1 MTFRFTTAGES
12 HGRGLVG
19 ILEGIPAGLPVSAA
33 DVDVELKRR
42 MGGYGRGARMKIE
55 SDRIEWLAGVR
66 AGETLGSP
74 IAMLI
79 WNRDWEH
86 WQDVMAPEA
95 DATPDPQG
103 RRRQVTRPRPGHAD
117 LAGSLKYDRL
127 DARDILERASARETV
142 ARVACGA
149 ICKKLLR
156 EFSIEIGSHVAE
168 LGGVTAK
175 PQPPVPSPL
184 NETADRSPVRCL
196 DPDAE
201 REMVARIDAA
211 KAAGDTLGGIVEVI
225 AQGVPVGLGS
235 HVSWDRK
242 LDGRLAQALMS
253 IPAVKGVELGLGFEA
268 ARRKGSEVHDEI
280 LPGFA
285 RATNRAGGTEGGTTT
300 GEALVLRAAMKPIS
314 TLMAPLRTVD
324 LKTGGPAQ
332 AQAERSD
339 VTAVPAMGVIAEA
352 MLALVLAQALLE
364 KFGGDAL
371 SETKRNFEGYLAQV
385 RARVP
390 GEGAKGVGAHARDP
404 ARRDRPGRRLG
415 GAAGRDRGRA
425 GPRPRDLPPHAAR
438 DGGAARRAR
447 GNPPAVNR

>member
-19 ILEGIPAGLPVSAA
+19 ILEGIPAGLAISAA

-42 MGGYGRGARMKIE
+42 QGGYGRGARMKIE
-55 SDRIEWLAGVR
+55 SDHIEWLSGVR

-117 LAGSLKYDRL
+117 LTGSLKYDRL

-149 ICKKLLR
+149 VCKKLLR
-156 EFSIEIGSHVAE
+156 EFGIEIGSHVAE
-168 LGGVTAK
+168 LGGVVADVGAQHAA
-175 PQPPVPSPL
+175 PLPANL
-184 NETADRSPVRCL
+184 NEVADQSPVRCL
-196 DPDAE
+196 DKKAE
-201 REMVARIDAA
+201 AEIIRRIDAA
-211 KAAGDTLGGIVEVI
+211 KAAGDTLGGIVEAI
-225 AQGVPVGLGS
+225 ALGVPVGLGS

-280 LPGFA
+280 MPGFS
-285 RATNRAGGTEGGTTT
+285 RATNRAGGTEGGMTT
-300 GEALVLRAAMKPIS
+300 GEPLVVRVAMKPIS

-332 AQAERSD
+332 AQSERSD

-352 MLALVLAQALLE
+352 MLAMVLTDALLE

-371 SETKRNFEGYLAQV
+371 SETRRNVEGYLAQV
-385 RARVP
+385 RARTP
-390 GEGAKGVGAHARDP
+390 K
-404 ARRDRPGRRLG
+404 
-415 GAAGRDRGRA
+415 GAAS
-425 GPRPRDLPPHAAR
+425 
-438 DGGAARRAR
+438 
-447 GNPPAVNR
+447 

>member
-19 ILEGIPAGLPVSAA
+19 ILEGMPAGLPVSAERVNA
-33 DVDVELKRR
+33 ELKRR

-55 SDRIEWLAGVR
+55 SDQIEWLAGVR

-74 IAMLI
+74 IAMLV

-95 DATPDPQG
+95 DVADRG
-103 RRRQVTRPRPGHAD
+103 AERRRQVTSPRPGHAD
-117 LAGSLKYDRL
+117 LAGSLKYDRQ

-149 ICKKLLR
+149 VCKLLL
-156 EFSIEIGSHVAE
+156 EQFGIEIGSHVAE
-168 LGGVTAK
+168 LGGVAAK
-175 PQPPVPSPL
+175 YLSPLPSPL
-184 NETADRSPVRCL
+184 NEAADASPVRCL

-201 REMVARIDAA
+201 REMIARIDAA
-211 KAAGDTLGGIVEVI
+211 KAAGDTLGGVVEVV
-225 AQGVPVGLGS
+225 ALGTPVGLGS

-280 LPGFA
+280 LPGLA
-285 RATNRAGGTEGGTTT
+285 RATNRAGGTEGGMTT
-300 GEALVLRAAMKPIS
+300 GEPLVLRVAMKPIS
-314 TLMAPLRTVD
+314 TLMSPLKTVD
-324 LKTGGPAQ
+324 LKTGAPAQ
-332 AQAERSD
+332 AQSERSD

-352 MLALVLAQALLE
+352 MVALVLAQALLE

-371 SETKRNFEGYLAQV
+371 SEVKRNVAGYMAQV
-385 RARVP
+385 RARTP
-390 GEGAKGVGAHARDP
+390 K
-404 ARRDRPGRRLG
+404 
-415 GAAGRDRGRA
+415 GAAS
-425 GPRPRDLPPHAAR
+425 
-438 DGGAARRAR
+438 
-447 GNPPAVNR
+447 